1 MSIFNLCGIC
11 MEDNTNKPNNQEK
24 EVSKKLESAEN
35 NSKKHK
41 VKKNIDI
48 ESQVVTCQPM

>member
-1 MSIFNLCGIC
+1 